1 MLFDKNKKKNF
12 LFANFV
18 LNIIR
23 NLNCKKEF
31 KYLIEFWF
39 KEEFSSYYLFKTHV
53 NKKKIVDSEGFV
65 KRLIIYLYF
74 SKKKN
79 YKKILQKYLNLMPT
93 IDKLFI
99 LNYNNP
105 LKNKKKYS
113 LPEKVKIKKQIEI
126 FLFIKQFIFKN
137 KKYKK
142 KIKEIIEINRR
153 SNLEKI

>member
-1 MLFDKNKKKNF
+1 
-12 LFANFV
+12 
-18 LNIIR
+18 
-23 NLNCKKEF
+23 
-31 KYLIEFWF
+31 
-39 KEEFSSYYLFKTHV
+39 
-53 NKKKIVDSEGFV
+53 
-65 KRLIIYLYF
+65 
-74 SKKKN
+74 
-79 YKKILQKYLNLMPT
+79 MPT